1 MAIYYNRR
9 QKVMLDIIGKRF
21 WFFIISGV
29 LIVVAIVS
37 LATFGLKKGIE
48 FSSGSLLT
56 IKFEQPVDYTRFVE
70 EMGILG
76 YADAIIQIS
85 NENDFLIRTKE
96 IIGDEKTLEDALTAV
111 FGNFAY
117 TPQLDSV
124 VPAAASETARNA
136 AIAVAI
142 SMVGMLLYVTYA
154 FRKMPNPF
162 RWGTC
167 FVIALLHDIL
177 VTVGLFS
184 LLGHILGWE
193 MNLMFITGILA
204 IVGVSL
210 DNTIV
215 VFDRMRENQKMGVSS
230 DFAAVVNRSQIETL
244 GRSLNTS
251 ITILITCVALLL
263 FVGGT
268 IQNFVIVLMMGLV
281 AGTFDS
287 VFVAP
292 GLLVVW
298 DKNEWGRFFGRKKS
312 SPVKA

>member
-1 MAIYYNRR
+1 
-9 QKVMLDIIGKRF
+9 MLDIIGKRF
-21 WFFIISGV
+21 WYFLISGI
-29 LIVVAIVS
+29 LILVAIVS
-37 LATFGLKKGIE
+37 LVAFGLKPSIE
-48 FSSGSLLT
+48 FSSGSILSLR
-56 IKFEQPVDYTRFVE
+56 FETPVEYSDFTQ
-70 EMGILG
+70 EMTNLG
-76 YADAIIQIS
+76 YADAIIQRTGGGQ
-85 NENDFLIRTKE
+85 FLIRTHE
-96 IIGDEKTLEDALTAV
+96 LTDAEKAALENTLTSK
-111 FGNFAY
+111 FGVLSESSFN
-117 TPQLDSV
+117 SV
-124 VPAAASETARNA
+124 SPMVASETARNA
-136 AIAVAI
+136 TIAIAVA
-142 SMVGMLLYVTYA
+142 MVGMLLYVTYA
-154 FRKMPNPF
+154 FRKMPRPF

-184 LLGHILGWE
+184 LLGYIFGWE

-215 VFDRMRENQKMGVSS
+215 VFDRMRENQRNGVSP
-230 DFAAVVNRSQIETL
+230 DFEVVVNRSQIETL

-251 ITILITCVALLL
+251 ITILITCLALLI

-268 IQNFVIVLMMGLV
+268 IQNFIIVLMIGV
-281 AGTFDS
+281 IAGTFDS

-312 SPVKA
+312 TPVKA

>member
-1 MAIYYNRR
+1 
-9 QKVMLDIIGKRF
+9 MLDIIGKRF
-21 WFFIISGV
+21 WFFLISGV
-29 LIVVAIVS
+29 LILIAIVS
-37 LATFGLKKGIE
+37 LATFGLKPSIE

-56 IKFEQPVDYTRFVE
+56 VRLETPVDYTEFQQEVAK
-70 EMGILG
+70 LG
-76 YADAIIQIS
+76 YSDTIIQKVGTA
-85 NENDFLIRTKE
+85 DYLIRTEELGEDDKAQ
-96 IIGDEKTLEDALTAV
+96 LEAGLTAR
-111 FGNFAY
+111 FGTLSEAQFS
-117 TPQLDSV
+117 SV
-124 VPAAASETARNA
+124 SPMVAKETARNA

-142 SMVGMLLYVTYA
+142 AMAGMLLYVTWA

-167 FVIALLHDIL
+167 FTIALLHDIL

-184 LLGHILGWE
+184 LFGHILGWE

-215 VFDRMRENQKMGVSS
+215 VFDRMRENQKLGVSPN
-230 DFAAVVNRSQIETL
+230 FEVVVNRSQIETL
-244 GRSLNTS
+244 SRSFNTS
-251 ITILITCVALLL
+251 FTILITLVALLL
-263 FVGGT
+263 FIGGT
-268 IQNFVIVLMMGLV
+268 IQNFVIVLLIGLI

-298 DKNEWGRFFGRKKS
+298 DKKEWGRFIPWRKTS
-312 SPVKA
+312 QVKA

>member
-1 MAIYYNRR
+1 
-9 QKVMLDIIGKRF
+9 MLDIIGKRF
-21 WFFIISGV
+21 WYFLISGI
-29 LIVVAIVS
+29 LIVVAIIS
-37 LATFGLKKGIE
+37 LVAFGLKPSIE
-48 FSSGSLLT
+48 FSSGSILSLR
-56 IKFEQPVDYTRFVE
+56 FETPVEYDDFLQ
-70 EMGILG
+70 EMTNLG
-76 YADAIIQIS
+76 YDDAIIQRTGGGQ
-85 NENDFLIRTKE
+85 FLIRTHE
-96 IIGDEKTLEDALTAV
+96 LTDAEKAQLEANLTAS
-111 FGNFAY
+111 FGTLSEASFN
-117 TPQLDSV
+117 SV
-124 VPAAASETARNA
+124 SPMVASETARNA
-136 AIAVAI
+136 AIAVAVA
-142 SMVGMLLYVTYA
+142 MVGMLLYVTYA
-154 FRKMPNPF
+154 FRKMPKPF

-184 LLGHILGWE
+184 LLGRVFGWE

-215 VFDRMRENQKMGVSS
+215 VFDRMHENQRNAVSP
-230 DFAAVVNRSQIETL
+230 DFEVVVNRSQIETL

-251 ITILITCVALLL
+251 ITILITCLALLI

-268 IQNFVIVLMMGLV
+268 IQNFIIVLMVGV
-281 AGTFDS
+281 IAGTFDS

-312 SPVKA
+312 TPVKA

>member
-1 MAIYYNRR
+1 
-9 QKVMLDIIGKRF
+9 MLDIIGKRF
-21 WFFIISGV
+21 WYFLISGI
-29 LIVVAIVS
+29 LIVVAIIS
-37 LATFGLKKGIE
+37 LVAFGLKPSIE
-48 FSSGSLLT
+48 FSSGSILSLR
-56 IKFEQPVDYTRFVE
+56 FETPVEYDDFLQ
-70 EMGILG
+70 EMTNLG
-76 YADAIIQIS
+76 YDDAIIQRTGGGQ
-85 NENDFLIRTKE
+85 FLIRTHE
-96 IIGDEKTLEDALTAV
+96 LTDAEKAQLEANLTAS
-111 FGNFAY
+111 FGTLSEASFN
-117 TPQLDSV
+117 SV
-124 VPAAASETARNA
+124 SPMVASETARNA
-136 AIAVAI
+136 AIAVAVA
-142 SMVGMLLYVTYA
+142 MVGMLLYVTYA
-154 FRKMPNPF
+154 FRKMPKPF

-184 LLGHILGWE
+184 LLGRVFGWE

-215 VFDRMRENQKMGVSS
+215 VFDRMRENQRNAVSP
-230 DFAAVVNRSQIETL
+230 DFEVVVNRSQIETL

-251 ITILITCVALLL
+251 ITILITCLALLI

-268 IQNFVIVLMMGLV
+268 IQNFIIVLMVGV
-281 AGTFDS
+281 IAGTFDS

-312 SPVKA
+312 TPVKA

>member
-1 MAIYYNRR
+1 
-9 QKVMLDIIGKRF
+9 MLDIIGKRF
-21 WFFIISGV
+21 WFFLISGV
-29 LIVVAIVS
+29 LILVAIIS
-37 LATFGLKKGIE
+37 LATFGLKSGIE
-48 FSSGSLLT
+48 FSSGSMLSV
-56 IKFEQPVDYTRFVE
+56 KFETTIDYTQFQQEIVN
-70 EMGILG
+70 LG
-76 YADAIIQIS
+76 YTNAIVQS
-85 NENDFLIRTKE
+85 VGENEFLIRTQELSEGQKAQ
-96 IIGDEKTLEDALTAV
+96 LETALTSK
-111 FGNFAY
+111 FGKLSESQFY
-117 TPQLDSV
+117 SV
-124 VPAAASETARNA
+124 SPLVASETARNA

-142 SMVGMLLYVTYA
+142 SMVGMLLYVTWA
-154 FRKMPNPF
+154 FRRMPSPF

-167 FVIALLHDIL
+167 FVIALFHDIL

-184 LLGHILGWE
+184 LFGHILGWE

-215 VFDRMRENQKMGVSS
+215 VFDRMRENQRMGVSP
-230 DFAAVVNRSQIETL
+230 DFEVVVNRSQIETL

-251 ITILITCVALLL
+251 ITIVITCLALLL

-268 IQNFVIVLMMGLV
+268 IQNFVIVLLVGLI

-298 DKNEWGRFFGRKKS
+298 DKNEWGRFLPWRK
-312 SPVKA
+312 PAVEKA